1 MQFNF
6 KEALIM
12 AQSKR
17 WLVLGLIALTVVIV
31 TFAIQA
37 KPKQVTKPAYIPEQ
51 HVINEAD
58 LNKVYLTDDS
68 IKKLGI
74 QTTSVQSEMVDESKI
89 YGGETVVPTGGKVS
103 ITAPVSGKLIA
114 LDKNKLMPG
123 ATIRAGQLLYRI
135 QPIITADARANMVG
149 ALADADSLVN
159 TAQSQVE
166 ATNIALAR
174 AKKLLQDLVGSQRNV
189 DEASA
194 ANEIALRNLEA
205 AKAKKKAI
213 TAVASVGA
221 IQSIEIKSPQAGVLS
236 NIFSVPN
243 QVVSAGSPIVEV
255 SETNSLW
262 VRIPVPLGDLN
273 NIDLQADVTI
283 SALSATS
290 STTVNLIG
298 KPVNAPPSADPLT
311 GAVHLFYAIENKAT
325 QNTNTTLSPAQRVSV
340 ALKLRSK
347 QANQSTVPW
356 SAIVI
361 DIYGGNWVY
370 VQKDAQSFERKR
382 VFVDYVSVDT
392 AVMHDGL
399 KAGDKVVTNGALE
412 LFGVETG
419 FTH

>member
-1 MQFNF
+1 MQSNF
-6 KEALIM
+6 KQALTM

-17 WLVLGLIALTVVIV
+17 WLVLSLITLAVIFVAL
-31 TFAIQA
+31 AIQA
-37 KPKQVTKPAYIPEQ
+37 KPSESTKSTHLPEQ
-51 HVINEAD
+51 RIVDEED
-58 LNKVYLTDDS
+58 LNTVSLSDDS
-68 IKKLGI
+68 VKKLGI
-74 QTTSVQSEMVDESKI
+74 QIAPVQMETIDESKT

-114 LDKNKLMPG
+114 LDKNKLVPG
-123 ATIRAGQLLYRI
+123 VGIKTDQLLYRI
-135 QPIITADARANMVG
+135 QPIITADARANMIG
-149 ALADADSLVN
+149 SLADADSLVN
-159 TAQSQVE
+159 TSKSQVE

-213 TAVASVGA
+213 NAVANVGA
-221 IQSIEIKSPQAGVLS
+221 IQSIDIKSPQAGILS
-236 NIFSVPN
+236 NIFAIPN
-243 QVVSAGSPIVEV
+243 QLVSAGSPIIEV

-273 NIDLQADVTI
+273 SIDLQADITI
-283 SALSATS
+283 SALSAHS
-290 STTVNLIG
+290 STTASLIG
-298 KPVNAPPSADPLT
+298 KPVNAPPTADPLT
-311 GAVHLFYAIENKAT
+311 GSAHIYYAIQNKAT
-325 QNTNTTLSPAQRVSV
+325 QNNTSSLRPAQRVSV
-340 ALKLRSK
+340 ALKMLSK
-347 QANQSTVPW
+347 KANHLTVPW

-370 VQKDAQSFERKR
+370 VQKNNHTFERNR
-382 VFVDYVSVDT
+382 VFVDYVSWDT
-392 AVMHDGL
+392 ALISEGL
-399 KAGDKVVTNGALE
+399 KEGDKVVVNGALE